1 MSLLSLLLWHITS
14 GDNKQG
20 WSVYR
25 REENIDDAERGRLSR
40 LIGALGSSAGSESRQ
55 LNKVY

>member
-14 GDNKQG
+14 GYNKQG

-25 REENIDDAERGRLSR
+25 REENIDDAEPWQAESIDRGLR
-40 LIGALGSSAGSESRQ
+40 
-55 LNKVY
+55 